1 MISNEKNH
9 TNNLPRIAGCFLLMV
24 THDGVWVLEDTFF
37 TNFQKYSAEFMT
49 MFDKTSQNLHSKIIR
64 LH

>member
-37 TNFQKYSAEFMT
+37 HQF
-49 MFDKTSQNLHSKIIR
+49 SKVFR
-64 LH
+64 